1 MENHEYDSIIGN
13 SCCPYINSL
22 VSKGTLFT
30 NYDAVSHPSLPNYLA
45 MTSGGTD
52 GKSGT
57 DSIVAGEIHL
67 ENVFHQLS
75 AAGLSW
81 GAYEEQLP
89 SACYR
94 GYSSGTPPHDYVLK
108 HDPAMAYHNVADST
122 QCAFVVP
129 YSQIPSTLPV
139 FSFVTPD
146 ECDDMHSCPAA
157 TGDDWLK
164 GNVPK
169 ILSGLGTN
177 GRLIIT
183 FDEGT
188 SDQGGGGHVATL
200 ELGPG
205 VPVIRIPTSLNHYGL
220 LAGIENTFRL
230 ARLQNAQSATP
241 LPFFFVA

>member
-1 MENHEYDSIIGN
+1 
-13 SCCPYINSL
+13 
-22 VSKGTLFT
+22 
-30 NYDAVSHPSLPNYLA
+30 
-45 MTSGGTD
+45 
-52 GKSGT
+52 
-57 DSIVAGEIHL
+57 
-67 ENVFHQLS
+67 
-75 AAGLSW
+75 
-81 GAYEEQLP
+81 
-89 SACYR
+89 
-94 GYSSGTPPHDYVLK
+94 
-108 HDPAMAYHNVADST
+108 
-122 QCAFVVP
+122 
-129 YSQIPSTLPV
+129 
-139 FSFVTPD
+139 
-146 ECDDMHSCPAA
+146 MHSCPPA

-164 GNVPK
+164 ANVPR

-205 VPVIRIPTSLNHYGL
+205 VPVIRIPTSLNHYSL

>member
-1 MENHEYDSIIGN
+1 MENHEYGSIIGN

-22 VSKGTLFT
+22 VTKGTLFT

-57 DSIVAGEIHL
+57 DSIMAGEINL
-67 ENVFHQLS
+67 ENLFHQLS
-75 AAGLSW
+75 TSGLVCGS
-81 GAYEEQLP
+81 YEEQLA

-94 GYSSGTPPHDYVLK
+94 GSSSGIPPHDYALK
-108 HDPAMAYHNVADST
+108 HDPAMAYHDVADT
-122 QCAFVVP
+122 NLCDNVVP
-129 YSQIPSTLPV
+129 YTQMPSKLPA
-139 FSFVTPD
+139 FSFITPD
-146 ECDDMHSCPAA
+146 ECDDMHSCSAK

-164 GNVPK
+164 ANVPT

-177 GRLIIT
+177 GRLVIT

-188 SDQGGGGHVATL
+188 SGQGGGGHVATL

-205 VPVIRIPTSLNHYGL
+205 VPVGRVSTLLNHYGL
-220 LAGIENTFRL
+220 LAGIENMFRL
-230 ARLQNAQSATP
+230 ARLQNAKSATP
-241 LPFFFVA
+241 LPFFFTP